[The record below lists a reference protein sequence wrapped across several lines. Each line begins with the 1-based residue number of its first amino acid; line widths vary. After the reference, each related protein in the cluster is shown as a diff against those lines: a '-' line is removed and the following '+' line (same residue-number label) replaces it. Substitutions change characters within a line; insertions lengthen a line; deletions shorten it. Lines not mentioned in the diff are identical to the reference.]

1 MAIPLSDV
9 EARLRELEACITTT
23 KANEYIA
30 TRATVNNSNLLAG
43 KDINYYR
50 CAGNCS
56 WSASGR

>member
-9 EARLRELEACITTT
+9 EARLRELEACIRVPE
-23 KANEYIA
+23 ANTFIA
-30 TRATVNNSNLLAG
+30 NKATVKNSNMLAG